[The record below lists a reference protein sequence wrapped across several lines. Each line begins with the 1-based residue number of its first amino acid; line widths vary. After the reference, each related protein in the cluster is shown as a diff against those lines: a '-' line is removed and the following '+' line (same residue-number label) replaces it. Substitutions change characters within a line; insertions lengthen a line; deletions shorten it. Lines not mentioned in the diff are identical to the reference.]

1 MVLEAVVVDCAGLAA
16 TPKLEPRTCNGL
28 ELLLV
33 VAAVAMH
40 GTLCF
45 WHSAQMALSDGM
57 RWHLLRRELYHHHV
71 HVSEGQG
78 RVVAEMEMIF
88 H

>member
-1 MVLEAVVVDCAGLAA
+1 MLEAVLDCAGLAA
-16 TPKLEPRTCNGL
+16 TPKLEPRMCDDL
-28 ELLLV
+28 EPLA
-33 VAAVAMH
+33 VAADAMH

-71 HVSEGQG
+71 HVSEGK
-78 RVVAEMEMIF
+78 RRAAAEAEMF
-88 H
+88 LD